1 MTEGFNQQE
10 SLGGNAKTFMVA
22 NVSGEPQHMSQTF
35 KTLEF
40 AQLAKRVR
48 NRVCLRTA
56 TIAAEGSL

>member
-1 MTEGFNQQE
+1 MQE

-22 NVSGEPQHMSQTF
+22 NISRSAVHATQTF

-48 NRVCLRTA
+48 NRVRCCL
-56 TIAAEGSL
+56 SLI